1 VPNVTCGSE
10 AWYTGPVEAELHFDA
25 GPADLF
31 DTHHQPTRTQRRRAS
46 IVALAVIAVLVAGVL
61 PACAIGCCMSQNAPP
76 QASIHRDMPCCNH
89 DSSIAPRIDSQVQ
102 QATFAGPLVPPST
115 VVAHVVTLSIPA
127 TTTLLTPLCAAG
139 GSPPLFLTN
148 QQFLI

>member
-1 VPNVTCGSE
+1 
-10 AWYTGPVEAELHFDA
+10 
-25 GPADLF
+25 LF
-31 DTHHQPTRTQRRRAS
+31 DTRQQPIRTPHRRAS

-76 QASIHRDMPCCNH
+76 QASLHRDMPCCNH
-89 DSSIAPRIDSQVQ
+89 DSSIAPRIDSGVQ

-115 VVAHVVTLSIPA
+115 VVAHVVTPSEPA

-139 GSPPLFLTN
+139 GSPPLFLTH